1 MADPAA
7 PLAWVVGE
15 RRPAGAVRRAT
26 QLGQRVSRC
35 GSHPGPCRWADPAAS
50 VEALRTAVALFMD
63 AARGRPWWVL
73 WCAGTGSP
81 STPADALAIEREV
94 FGSALDALAAASA
107 SRGPG
112 EPMGAC
118 LPGLVRRRRVRRV
131 DRRRRSTST
140 RVPVSISP
148 YGDSKLR
155 QEQQMQRFHVATG
168 VSILVGRI
176 ANLYGPGQNLAKPQG
191 LISHLCRAHLKRRP
205 ISIYVPLDTVRNYI
219 FAPDCGLKVVAGM
232 LRLQSEAE
240 AHGAQSVTKVLA
252 GPHGVSVGYVVAELG
267 RVVKRRPLVVFAAS
281 PASAYQARDLRL
293 RSVTWPEVGASH
305 STSFASGL
313 HQTLQGLAR
322 SLAAGDLP

>member
-7 PLAWVVGE
+7 PLAWVVGSGGLLG
-15 RRPAGAVRRAT
+15 RSVADAARAAGVE
-26 QLGQRVSRC
+26 VW
-35 GSHPGPCRWADPAAS
+35 HPPGPVPWADPAAS
-50 VEALRTAVALFMD
+50 VEALRTAVVFFMEV
-63 AARGRPWWVL
+63 ARGRPWWVL

-81 STPADALAIEREV
+81 STPSDALAIEREV
-94 FGSALDALAAASA
+94 FGSVLDELAAASA
-107 SRGPG
+107 SRGPT
-112 EPMGAC
+112 EPMGGVFLASSA
-118 LPGLVRRRRVRRV
+118 GGVYGG
-131 DRRRRSTST
+131 STGGPFDEHT
-140 RVPVSISP
+140 VPVSISP

>member
-7 PLAWVVGE
+7 PLAWVVGSGGLLG
-15 RRPAGAVRRAT
+15 RSVADAARGAGVE
-26 QLGQRVSRC
+26 VW
-35 GSHPGPCRWADPAAS
+35 HPPGPVPWADPAAS
-50 VEALRTAVALFMD
+50 VEALRTAVALLH
-63 AARGRPWWVL
+63 GRR
-73 WCAGTGSP
+73 AGSTLVGAVVCRHGIPEHIRRTRWP
-81 STPADALAIEREV
+81 SSVEV
-94 FGSALDALAAASA
+94 FGSVLDELAATSA

-112 EPMGAC
+112 EPTGGVFLASSA
-118 LPGLVRRRRVRRV
+118 GGVYGG
-131 DRRRRSTST
+131 STGGPFDEHT
-140 RVPVSISP
+140 VPVSISP

-176 ANLYGPGQNLAKPQG
+176 ANLYGPGQDLAKPQG

-240 AHGAQSVTKVLA
+240 AHWPQSVTKVLA
-252 GPHGVSVGYVVAELG
+252 GPHGGLGGLRRGRAG

-281 PASAYQARDLRL
+281 PVSAYQARDLRL